1 MAARRPD
8 CGLAIEAERRQGGTP
23 GDLELGLHQVH
34 AGDLLRDRVLHLQAR
49 IALDEVV
56 AAGLGRYQELDRAG
70 VHEFRRPG
78 ERDRVGEQP
87 LPHRLVQPRSRSAFH
102 DLLVAQLD
110 RTVPF
115 VQVDHRAMGI
125 GEDLHLDVPRPLDEL
140 LEEQRAVTEGG
151 GRLTPAALECLG
163 HVLRR
168 VHGAHTPPAPSQGG
182 LQHHRIAQVGRQ
194 RPRVVR

>member
-8 CGLAIEAERRQGGTP
+8 CGLAVEAERGQGGTP
-23 GDLELGLHQVH
+23 GDLELGLHKIH
-34 AGDLLRDRVLHLQAR
+34 AGDLFRDRVLHLKAR

-70 VHEFRRPG
+70 IHEFGRPG
-78 ERDRVGEQP
+78 ERYRVSEQP
-87 LPHRLVQPRSRSAFH
+87 VPHRLVQPRSRSAFH
-102 DLLVAQLD
+102 NLLVAQLD

-115 VQVDHRAMGI
+115 MQVDHRAMGI
-125 GEDLHLDVPRPLDEL
+125 GEDLHLDVPRPFDEL

-151 GRLTPAALECLG
+151 GRLAPAALECLG
-163 HVLRR
+163 HVLGRL
-168 VHGAHTPPAPSQGG
+168 HGPHAPAAPSQRG
-182 LQHHRIAQVGRQ
+182 LQHNRIAQVGRQ